1 VSTVRLVG
9 TVAGAVAL
17 VVLSS
22 LVWAQDARIVVP
34 DVDVT
39 APSPVT
45 VALYQAVWAGLPAA
59 HIRLTL
65 HSRPDGYST
74 EISIS
79 SEGLPH
85 TLTKFRGTAVADGRL
100 VSGQAPAPIRFDA
113 SYDLRKRK
121 DRLLRMAF
129 VGRAGAVVAERGAD
143 DTSRKAPLAEEFRKN
158 VVDPLSAFAAIQ
170 AALRRGATSFTIPVY
185 DGARRFDTI
194 VRVLPRDPSEPGI
207 HLALTLK
214 PIAGFKGETS
224 DEGDPEDAPRLVSLT
239 LSDDARLMPLAMS
252 VPIWYLPLDVSLV
265 RTCAATADCAW

>member
-1 VSTVRLVG
+1 VSTVRLVRAL
-9 TVAGAVAL
+9 AGAVAL
-17 VVLSS
+17 VGLSG

-59 HIRLTL
+59 RIRLIL
-65 HSRPDGYST
+65 HNRPDGYST

-85 TLTKFRGTAVADGRL
+85 TLTKFRGTAVADGKL
-100 VSGQAPAPIRFDA
+100 VSGQAPAPARFDA

-129 VGRAGAVVAERGAD
+129 IGRSGAVVAERGPD

-265 RTCAATADCAW
+265 RTCTATTDCAW

>member
-1 VSTVRLVG
+1 
-9 TVAGAVAL
+9 
-17 VVLSS
+17 LSG

-59 HIRLTL
+59 RIRLTL
-65 HSRPDGYST
+65 HNRPDGYST
-74 EISIS
+74 EIAIS

-100 VSGQAPAPIRFDA
+100 VSGQAPAPARFDA

-129 VGRAGAVVAERGAD
+129 IGRSGAVVAERGPD

-265 RTCAATADCAW
+265 RTCTATTDCAW